1 MYTDSGHRNSRA
13 VVRSQQADQFSRVG
27 QVRYSSSDTLNDV
40 RIAVECAA
48 RVRTSLP
55 TAEADRGSTA
65 AFPLHIDHH
74 MSLFSLKEWWRVRQ
88 GDGLEEFDQTAMCIG
103 NVDNSPRARTKI
115 VTGSFSGMLRI
126 YQPSSSEFMPS
137 DLLLESQLA
146 EPILGVAIGQFLSGT
161 PNSLAILHPRCL
173 ELYQVT
179 RPRTAADDE
188 VPFLEVQQQWKHPIP
203 HTAANFCYGRFR
215 GASATDH
222 ILVQAYDG
230 QVYIFEHGSLIQ
242 TTFFEDFLVPGPI
255 VFAPDT
261 DSIITCSSAF
271 ELQSYSYLSL
281 VQASITKSEATA
293 AHGGHA
299 MNKQKTPSPQWKLLF
314 GELAS
319 DIQITGSDMQ
329 DGMSDIVVVG
339 ERTVAVCSQYG
350 ELKFQRRLDYHPA
363 AVTSYKY
370 VLAVTI

>member
-1 MYTDSGHRNSRA
+1 M
-13 VVRSQQADQFSRVG
+13 
-27 QVRYSSSDTLNDV
+27 
-40 RIAVECAA
+40 
-48 RVRTSLP
+48 
-55 TAEADRGSTA
+55 
-65 AFPLHIDHH
+65 
-74 MSLFSLKEWWRVRQ
+74 
-88 GDGLEEFDQTAMCIG
+88 
-103 NVDNSPRARTKI
+103 KI

-126 YQPSSSEFMPS
+126 YQPSGSEFMPS

-161 PNSLAILHPRCL
+161 PSALAILHPRCL
-173 ELYQVT
+173 EVYQVT

-188 VPFLEVQQQWKHPIP
+188 VPFLEVQRQWTHPIP
-203 HTAANFCYGRFR
+203 HTAANFCYGKFR
-215 GASATDH
+215 GESATDH

-230 QVYIFEHGSLIQ
+230 QVYIFERGSLIQ

-281 VQASITKSEATA
+281 VQASITKSEAAA

-299 MNKQKTPSPQWKLLF
+299 MNKQKTPTPQWKLLF
-314 GELAS
+314 GELAT
-319 DIQITGSDMQ
+319 DIQITESDTQ
-329 DGMSDIVVVG
+329 DGMSEIVVVG
-339 ERTVAVCSQYG
+339 ERTVAVVSQYG

-370 VLAVTI
+370 VLAVPIPRASCRLRLRVDIQIH